1 MIPYI
6 PEKFNSRRIEYLREY
21 EGGYGNMARETRF
34 FSEVVAGDFP
44 DDRLH
49 RPDDR
54 LCNSELPSSL
64 CMNIDFMVMKTVV
77 TEIFCAIHE

>member
-21 EGGYGNMARETRF
+21 EGGYGNIARETRS
-34 FSEVVAGDFP
+34 FSEVVAGDF
-44 DDRLH
+44 
-49 RPDDR
+49 PDDR

-77 TEIFCAIHE
+77 VEIFCAIHE

>member
-34 FSEVVAGDFP
+34 FSEVVAGDFR

-49 RPDDR
+49 RLDDR
-54 LCNSELPSSL
+54 LCNSGLPSSL

-77 TEIFCAIHE
+77 VEIFCAIHE